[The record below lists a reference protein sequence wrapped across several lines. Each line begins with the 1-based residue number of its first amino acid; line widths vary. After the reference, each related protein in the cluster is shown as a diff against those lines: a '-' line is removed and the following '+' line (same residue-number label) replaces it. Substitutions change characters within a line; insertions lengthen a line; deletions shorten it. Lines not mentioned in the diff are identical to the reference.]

1 MRLLF
6 VSALVCSSLLAQ
18 PAATKSAPKGAA
30 TSKGSAATKRPAGT
44 ATNPALLHPAALKAK
59 APDIFK
65 AQFTTTKGDFIVE
78 VHRDWAPI
86 GADRFYNLVKN
97 GFFTDV
103 SFFRVIPGFMAQFG
117 LSAKPAVNKAWENAS
132 IKDDPVRVGNKRGN
146 VVFAARS
153 TPNSRTTQLFINFKE
168 NSPLD
173 VQGFA
178 AFGTVIEGMDVVDR
192 IYSGYGDTPDQG
204 LISSEGKAYLDKNF
218 PKLDSVKTARILP
231 GAAAAPA
238 PATKKPAPA
247 DNK

>member
-1 MRLLF
+1 MRRLF
-6 VSALVCSSLLAQ
+6 VSTLVCTSLFAQ
-18 PAATKSAPKGAA
+18 PAATKGAAKGAA
-30 TSKGSAATKRPAGT
+30 ASKGSAATKGAAKPA
-44 ATNPALLHPAALKAK
+44 ATNPALLNPAALKAK

-97 GFFTDV
+97 GFYNDAG
-103 SFFRVIPGFMAQFG
+103 FFRVIPGFMVQFG
-117 LSAKPAVNKAWENAS
+117 LNAKPAVNKAWQNAS

-146 VVFAARS
+146 IVFAAQQI
-153 TPNSRTTQLFINFKE
+153 PNSRTTQVFINFKE
-168 NSPLD
+168 NSFLD
-173 VQGFA
+173 TQGFA
-178 AFGTVIEGMDVVDR
+178 AFGTVIDGMDVVDR

-204 LISSEGKAYLDKNF
+204 SISSEGKAYLDKNF

-238 PATKKPAPA
+238 TKK
-247 DNK
+247 